1 MSGDIAKAAVMS
13 LISPWK
19 DFGTILKGELKRTII
34 NVNLA
39 LELTLGPT
47 LAGADYAERMRQHK
61 EKIDV
66 IDKDVKG
73 ALDKL
78 PMGAG
83 ATTMLWAV
91 APGAMLFNSAREVS
105 GKVTPDSVENF
116 MDEYG
121 FKNLTIARFPVGKF
135 MTFAAKKAATVGG
148 FATLNQQAVLR
159 STKELEDK
167 AEPKWYTPIERMLLL
182 QLPTGPSFR
191 KNENN
196 TKGSGLL
203 LEAEE
208 EDTSQ
213 KDFEN
218 FLRMS
223 GFEQNFTE
231 KVGAP
236 YVEAQDNFITGLVD
250 IFEKDILETT
260 AIATAATFDDFTEA
274 LQKSTLKKFDK
285 INVPNIKK
293 DMETTVNDLVADEEK
308 IKKFLKVVNK
318 KPEDFNNEE
327 DLKKFVLQKL
337 YEKEFSQVRANSIQS
352 IETAVEEITIEI
364 LQGLE
369 EKDLEDLRINPL
381 GEELYSIIKSAL
393 DRLKRARQEIDN
405 VAKEAEKVTSG

>member
-318 KPEDFNNEE
+318 KPEDFNSEE